1 MKKYVF
7 LLGIVGCLWAVNITA
22 HNRLNHSYAV
32 ASNVWEE
39 GLGNH
44 RAVLKINQ
52 AAEVVTLK
60 MEWRRPDRNPGDK
73 RFLIVNSVTGD
84 TVSNVRKI
92 KVDNESCQIQFG
104 PVSQPGTYY
113 FYYLPYQVQTASDA
127 STSTPNHKG
136 CTIPFLIPRSLV
148 NDSPFGSTP
157 SRLKQVIAEAGMRC
171 FPHVRSVA

>member
-1 MKKYVF
+1 MKKYGF

-22 HNRLNHSYAV
+22 HSRLNHSYAV
-32 ASNVWEE
+32 APNVWEE

-60 MEWRRPDRNPGDK
+60 MEWRRPDRNPEDK

-113 FYYLPYQVQTASDA
+113 FYYLPY
-127 STSTPNHKG
+127 
-136 CTIPFLIPRSLV
+136 LV
-148 NDSPFGSTP
+148 
-157 SRLKQVIAEAGMRC
+157 
-171 FPHVRSVA
+171 

>member
-7 LLGIVGCLWAVNITA
+7 LLGIVSCLWAVNITA
-22 HNRLNHSYAV
+22 HSRLNHSYAV

-113 FYYLPYQVQTASDA
+113 FYYLPYQVQTGSGAYW
-127 STSTPNHKG
+127 KG
-136 CTIPFLIPRSLV
+136 YDP
-148 NDSPFGSTP
+148 G
-157 SRLKQVIAEAGMRC
+157 
-171 FPHVRSVA
+171 